1 MYVLIFQCKYYLKE
15 HGIIEAHIIVFSVFF
30 AFKPPQCLT
39 RNTKSVFQAAK
50 KNSMIDCIC
59 IMISAISKLTFC
71 KQIILLNM
79 YIQFFSDNALLF

>member
-15 HGIIEAHIIVFSVFF
+15 HGIIEALIIVFSVFF

-39 RNTKSVFQAAK
+39 RNTKSVFQAVK

-59 IMISAISKLTFC
+59 IMISATFC